1 MSLECWDKFKQPP
14 DWAMG
19 KIGGGKLSGKTD
31 INPQWRIQVMTETF
45 GPVGI
50 GWKFVETARQIVDGA
65 TGEKMVFVDLDL
77 FVNIGGKWSA
87 PIPGRGGDMLV
98 ETEKGKL
105 VSNDEAVKMATTD
118 ALGNAMKYLG
128 VAATVYSKGIDGT
141 KYGRKSVEPQ
151 QGNTNTLASR
161 NTPAPANPVT
171 KPEDLKY
178 KINLGTK
185 EIPNYKMLTL
195 AEVPDSGLPQI
206 EWYAKHSNNEVLKAA
221 ANDFILS
228 NAERFV
234 GEQKTASTGS

>member
-1 MSLECWDKFKQPP
+1 MSLEYWDKFKQPP

-65 TGEKMVFVDLDL
+65 TGEKMVFVDIDL

-141 KYGRKSVEPQ
+141 KYGRKSAEPQ
-151 QGNTNTLASR
+151 
-161 NTPAPANPVT
+161 PANPT
-171 KPEDLKY
+171 PPPTQNKGQND
-178 KINLGTK
+178 
-185 EIPNYKMLTL
+185 
-195 AEVPDSGLPQI
+195 
-206 EWYAKHSNNEVLKAA
+206 HKAA
-221 ANDFILS
+221 EKPSSQPATVEQLKKISELATGVGWSKQDIQDSILATYGAAKGS
-228 NAERFV
+228 DMTLQQAKEMIDYLEQQ